1 MQVLT
6 HVREKLQFV
15 GRQNA
20 ALAAQLGE
28 LDAQLLEQR
37 EELAGAK
44 TARLACLARAERL
57 CGSSTAVLD
66 PVLRLDLQA
75 CINRRNF
82 RILRVTYSTR
92 QHQAPSSACQASTEG
107 LCSSSTAGWSL
118 CCGLPARQSL
128 LVWVSH
134 VIYRRSENMAGVQ
147 EAATSSSVT
156 WQ

>member
-20 ALAAQLGE
+20 ALVAQLGE

-44 TARLACLARAERL
+44 AARLACLARAERL

-75 CINRRNF
+75 
-82 RILRVTYSTR
+82 RISGRSHRTPTQTLNPKT
-92 QHQAPSSACQASTEG
+92 
-107 LCSSSTAGWSL
+107 
-118 CCGLPARQSL
+118 LP
-128 LVWVSH
+128 
-134 VIYRRSENMAGVQ
+134 
-147 EAATSSSVT
+147 
-156 WQ
+156 